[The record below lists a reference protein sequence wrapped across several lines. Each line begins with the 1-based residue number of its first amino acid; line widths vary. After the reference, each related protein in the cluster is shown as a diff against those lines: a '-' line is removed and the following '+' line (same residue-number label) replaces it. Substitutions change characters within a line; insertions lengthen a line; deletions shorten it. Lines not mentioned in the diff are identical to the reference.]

1 MTPLRDP
8 LNLVGTT
15 IADKY
20 RVESVVGEGGFAI
33 VYRAMHL
40 VWKRPVAIKAFRALG
55 DFSEERRAQLIDA
68 FIQEGAL
75 LGELSERSAAIV
87 QARDVGTI
95 TTPDGQWMP
104 YMVLEWLEGG
114 TLDAVLDAERA
125 KGAPLRDAEQAM
137 ILLEPVA
144 EALGL
149 AHEKGIAHRDVKP
162 ANVFILGDA
171 RKSGVGI
178 KLLDF
183 GIAKVVQDA
192 QKMAGSFNQ
201 TGGHITS
208 FTPAYGAPEQFSR
221 SYGATGPWTDVFA
234 LALIFSEIVS
244 GRAAIDG
251 GSLTELAYASCDKT
265 RRPTPRALGANV
277 SDEVERVL
285 ASALAVAPTERYP
298 SAGDFWRALRA
309 AVRPSGLTRTAIA
322 PSGSMSAS
330 MSGPMSA
337 PMSAPAPS
345 RPLTTVETMDPA
357 MTSRRANKGATGAI
371 LAGAGFA
378 AVVALGIGAFLFTRH
393 PSRAPSGPVAS
404 VTAPVSA
411 SAPVTSASP
420 PPAVVACPAGM
431 IRIPGGRFFMGSD
444 ERDALDLERPAHQ
457 VTLKAYCMD
466 ELEVTVDQYKRC
478 SDQGECKRA
487 RDNEWEG
494 ITEKE
499 RKAFDP
505 LCNGRDPDAKGKYP
519 INCVDWDMATR
530 YCGWQK
536 RRLPTEAEWE
546 FSARGPDGRKYPWGD
561 EAPTAAHLNA
571 CGKECVAW
579 NKSHGMAGKAMY
591 DADDGF
597 PTTAPVGSFSPGKSR
612 YGVQDVVGNVWEW
625 TSDWHADYTVDA
637 SVDPKGPQKGD
648 DRVIRGGGWN
658 GSETAWVRPT
668 FRYHDVPTKR
678 SHGIGFRCAVD

>member
-1 MTPLRDP
+1 MTTSRDP
-8 LNLVGTT
+8 LQLIGTT

-20 RVESVVGEGGFAI
+20 LVESVVGEGGFAV
-33 VYRAMHL
+33 VYKAMHL

-55 DFSEERRAQLIDA
+55 DFSEERRGQLIDA

-95 TTPDGQWMP
+95 TTPDGRWMP
-104 YMVLEWLEGG
+104 YMVLEWLEGA
-114 TLDAVLDAERA
+114 TLDAVLEKEQ
-125 KGAPLRDAEQAM
+125 KGGARLRDAEQAM
-137 ILLEPVA
+137 TLLEPVA
-144 EALGL
+144 EALAL
-149 AHEKGIAHRDVKP
+149 AHDKGIAHRDVKP
-162 ANVFILGDA
+162 ANVFVLGDA
-171 RKSGVGI
+171 RRSGVGI

-201 TGGHITS
+201 TGGNITS

-221 SYGATGPWTDVFA
+221 SYGATGPWTDVYA

-251 GSLTELAYASCDKT
+251 ASLPELAYATCDKT
-265 RRPTPRALGANV
+265 RRPTPRTLGAAV
-277 SDEVERVL
+277 SDEVEAVL
-285 ASALAVAPTERYP
+285 ARALAVNPGERFA
-298 SAGDFWRALRA
+298 SAGELWRALRG
-309 AVRPSGLTRTAIA
+309 AVRPSVSTRTSLT
-322 PSGSMSAS
+322 PSSAS
-330 MSGPMSA
+330 ARLPASMPHPIRPMGT
-337 PMSAPAPS
+337 
-345 RPLTTVETMDPA
+345 LETMDPA
-357 MTSRRANKGATGAI
+357 MTSKRAPKSATGAI
-371 LAGAGFA
+371 LGVAG
-378 AVVALGIGAFLFTRH
+378 VALVAALGVGGFVLTRR
-393 PSRAPSGPVAS
+393 PPRLAVPVAAPSAS
-404 VTAPVSA
+404 TAPTGPASSSSA
-411 SAPVTSASP
+411 VATPDR
-420 PPAVVACPAGM
+420 PAVCPAGM

-457 VTLKAYCMD
+457 VTLRSYCMD
-466 ELEVTVDQYKRC
+466 ELEVNVESYKKC

-494 ITEKE
+494 ITDKE

-505 LCNGRDPDAKGKYP
+505 LCNGRDPDGKAKHP
-519 INCVDWDMATR
+519 INCVDWDMATK
-530 YCGWQK
+530 YCAWQK
-536 RRLPTEAEWE
+536 KRLPTEAEWE
-546 FSARGPDGRKYPWGD
+546 FSARGPDGRKFPWGD

-579 NKSHGMAGKAMY
+579 NKAHGMVAQAMY

-597 PTTAPVGSFSPGKSR
+597 ATTAPVGSFAPGKSR

-625 TSDWHADYTVDA
+625 TSDWHAPYTVDS
-637 SVDPKGPQKGD
+637 SVEPKGPDKGE

-658 GSETAWVRPT
+658 GSEAAWVRPT

-678 SHGIGFRCAVD
+678 SHGVGFRCAAD

>member
-1 MTPLRDP
+1 MSETKDP
-8 LNLVGTT
+8 LQLVGTT

-20 RVESVVGEGGFAI
+20 RVESVVGEGGFAV
-33 VYRAMHL
+33 VYKAMHL

-55 DFSEERRAQLIDA
+55 DFSEERRTQLIDA

-95 TTPDGQWMP
+95 TTPDGRWMP
-104 YMVLEWLEGG
+104 YMVLEWLEGA
-114 TLDAVLDAERA
+114 TLDAVLGAERA
-125 KGAPLRDAEQAM
+125 KGAPLRDAEQTM
-137 ILLEPVA
+137 TLLEPVA
-144 EALGL
+144 EALAL
-149 AHEKGIAHRDVKP
+149 AHDKGIAHRDVKP
-162 ANVFILGDA
+162 ANVFVLGDA
-171 RKSGVGI
+171 RRSGVGI

-192 QKMAGSFNQ
+192 QKLAGSFNQ

-221 SYGATGPWTDVFA
+221 SFGATGPWTDVFA

-244 GRAAIDG
+244 GRPAIDG
-251 GSLTELAYASCDKT
+251 GSLPELAYASCAKE
-265 RRPTPRALGANV
+265 RRPTPRTLGAAV
-277 SDEVERVL
+277 TDEVEAIL
-285 ASALAVAPTERYP
+285 ARALAVAPNERFA
-298 SAGDFWRALRA
+298 SAGEFWRALRG
-309 AVRPSGLTRTAIA
+309 AVRPDVLGRTSLAGA
-322 PSGSMSAS
+322 PPPSLA
-330 MSGPMSA
+330 
-337 PMSAPAPS
+337 APS
-345 RPLTTVETMDPA
+345 RPLHTIETMDPA
-357 MTSRRANKGATGAI
+357 MTSKRAPKSS
-371 LAGAGFA
+371 AGVVAAAAGL
-378 AVVALGIGAFLFTRH
+378 AVVVSLGVGGFVVMRG
-393 PSRAPSGPVAS
+393 RAHPSGPVAS
-404 VTAPVSA
+404 AAAGAAKTTA
-411 SAPVTSASP
+411 SAP
-420 PPAVVACPAGM
+420 PAVTVVPAAATACPAGM
-431 IRIPGGRFFMGSD
+431 LRIPGGRFFMGSD
-444 ERDALDLERPAHQ
+444 ERDALDFERPAHQ
-457 VTLKAYCMD
+457 VTLKPYCID

-487 RDNEWEG
+487 RDNEWAG

-505 LCNGRDPDAKGKYP
+505 LCNARDPDTKGKHP
-519 INCVDWDMATR
+519 VNCVDWEMANK
-530 YCGWQK
+530 YCAWQK

-546 FSARGPDGRKYPWGD
+546 FSARGPDGRRYPWGD

-579 NKSHGMAGKAMY
+579 NKAHGMTATAMY

-597 PTTAPVGSFSPGKSR
+597 ATTAPVGSFSPGKSR

-625 TSDWHADYTVDA
+625 TSDWHAPYTAD
-637 SVDPKGPQKGD
+637 SSTDPAGPVSGE

-658 GSETAWVRPT
+658 GSEASWVRPT

-678 SHGIGFRCAVD
+678 SHGIGFRCAAD

>member
-1 MTPLRDP
+1 MTPSRDP
-8 LNLVGTT
+8 LQLVGTT

-20 RVESVVGEGGFAI
+20 RVESVVGEGGFAV
-33 VYRAMHL
+33 VYKAMHL

-55 DFSEERRAQLIDA
+55 DFSEERRAQLVDA

-95 TTPDGQWMP
+95 TTPDGRWMP
-104 YMVLEWLEGG
+104 YMVLEWLEGA
-114 TLDAVLDAERA
+114 TLDAVLDEERG

-137 ILLEPVA
+137 TLLEPVA
-144 EALGL
+144 EALAL
-149 AHEKGIAHRDVKP
+149 AHDKGIAHRDVKP
-162 ANVFILGDA
+162 ANVFVLGDA
-171 RKSGVGI
+171 RRSGVGI

-192 QKMAGSFNQ
+192 QKMAGSFNE

-221 SYGATGPWTDVFA
+221 SFGATGPWTDVYA
-234 LALIFSEIVS
+234 LGLIFSEIVS

-251 GSLTELAYASCDKT
+251 ASLPELAYASCDKT
-265 RRPTPRALGANV
+265 RRPTPRVLGAAV
-277 SDEVERVL
+277 TDEVEAVL
-285 ASALAVAPTERYP
+285 ARALAVSPNERFA
-298 SAGDFWRALRA
+298 SAGELWRALREA
-309 AVRPSGLTRTAIA
+309 IRPTTTTRTAV
-322 PSGSMSAS
+322 
-330 MSGPMSA
+330 
-337 PMSAPAPS
+337 APASSGLPGAPPPS
-345 RPLTTVETMDPA
+345 MAIANRPTGTVETMDPA
-357 MTSRRANKGATGAI
+357 TTSKRAPRGATSAI
-371 LAGAGFA
+371 VVGAGLA
-378 AVVALGIGAFLFTRH
+378 TVVGLGIGGFLLTRH
-393 PSRAPSGPVAS
+393 GAPKPTAASATAPASAPAVAS
-404 VTAPVSA
+404 VA
-411 SAPVTSASP
+411 SAA
-420 PPAVVACPAGM
+420 PAACPAGM
-431 IRIPGGRFFMGSD
+431 LRIPGGRFFMGSD

-457 VTLKAYCMD
+457 VTLHAYCID
-466 ELEVTVDQYKRC
+466 ELEVTTESYKKC

-505 LCNGRDPDAKGKYP
+505 LCNGRDPEGKAKHP
-519 INCVDWDMATR
+519 INCVDWDMATK
-530 YCGWQK
+530 YCAWQK
-536 RRLPTEAEWE
+536 KRLPTEAEWE

-579 NKSHGMAGKAMY
+579 NKAHGMTAKAMY

-597 PTTAPVGSFSPGKSR
+597 ATTAPVGSFSPGKSR

-625 TSDWHADYTVDA
+625 TSDWHADYTADA
-637 SVDPKGPQKGD
+637 ARDPTGPDKGD

-658 GSETAWVRPT
+658 GSEASWVRPT
-668 FRYHDVPTKR
+668 FRYHAPPTKR
-678 SHGIGFRCAVD
+678 SHGVGFRCAAD